1 MNVKIDNDEFKLV
14 LGEYINTKEGSG
26 VIIGFEEVY
35 ENIIINNNGDRTP
48 IHRSKIISIGKSDND
63 DEFLNFILATK
74 DEPAKKEFVKDG
86 RVKPR
91 LSLLPQVALIEIA
104 KVFTYGADKYDEYNF
119 SQGAKNTTYV
129 DASLRHINKY
139 LCNNDIDDESNLLHL
154 AHAISNLMMVLDNDL
169 LNKSI
174 ENRNKYYKK

>member
-26 VIIGFEEVY
+26 IIIGFEEVY
-35 ENIIINNNGDRTP
+35 ENIIININGNRNP
-48 IHRSKIISIGKSDND
+48 VHVSKIISIGKSKSD
-63 DEFLNFILATK
+63 DKFLNFALASK
-74 DEPAKKEFVKDG
+74 DELAKKEFVKDG

-91 LSLLPQVALIEIA
+91 LSLLPQLALVEVA
-104 KVFTYGADKYDEYNF
+104 KVFTYGANKYDEYNF
-119 SQGAKNTTYV
+119 SQGAKNTTYI

-139 LCNNDIDDESNLLHL
+139 LCNSNVDDESNLFHL
-154 AHAISNLMMVLDNDL
+154 AHAVSNLMMVLDNDL

-174 ENRNKYYKK
+174 ENRNRYYEK

>member
-1 MNVKIDNDEFKLV
+1 MNVIINNDEFKLV

-35 ENIIINNNGDRTP
+35 ENIIINNNGNRTTV
-48 IHRSKIISIGKSDND
+48 HSSKIISIGKFEND
-63 DEFLNFILATK
+63 DKFLNFVLATK

-91 LSLLPQVALIEIA
+91 LSLLPQLALIEIA
-104 KVFTYGADKYDEYNF
+104 KVFTYGAHKYDEYNF

-174 ENRNKYYKK
+174 ENRNKYYE